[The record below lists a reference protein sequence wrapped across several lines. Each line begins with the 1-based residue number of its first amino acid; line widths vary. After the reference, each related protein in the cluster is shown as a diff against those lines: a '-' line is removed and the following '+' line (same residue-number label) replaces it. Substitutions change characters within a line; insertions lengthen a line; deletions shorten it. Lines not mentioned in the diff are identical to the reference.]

1 MQPAK
6 RGCNIS
12 VQGAKDVL
20 TRDAAGGRGDK
31 IIKKF
36 IPVYLYPSKSVG
48 NFVNYKVYPIPKF

>member
-1 MQPAK
+1 MQLAK

-20 TRDAAGGRGDK
+20 TRDAGERGDK